1 METIRPEPELLEEPK
16 NPLEAAQQR
25 HERYIAAIALTAC
38 VLGLIVL
45 AWRVTTLES
54 TQGVRMM
61 AFAIMVTLYYG
72 YALFDRNVVEWKR
85 WFRTTLEVSSAT
97 VILVL
102 DAVAGP
108 AYLFTTSA
116 TYIYMLTV
124 VVSAFRLDTRISI
137 YATSLAITEQ
147 LVLYLYVF
155 YWKGAEL
162 TQFAPSFSHARIFQE
177 LLFRSG
183 ILAIL
188 GAFGVLLT
196 RTLQREIRK
205 AAEEE
210 RVRSA
215 FGSYVGRRVVERVLR
230 GDLKIA
236 PERRPITVMFVDIRN
251 FTRLA
256 ETSDPTKL
264 FEMLNGALDAFATA
278 VQRQGGLV
286 NKFLGDGLMAIFGAP
301 ENQDDHARR
310 AARAALQIR
319 EEAHTRRDDGRFPG
333 LQIGV
338 GLHTGEALVG
348 DIGGAR
354 REYTAIGDVVNVAS
368 RVEAAN
374 KELGTEILVTQA
386 MKSALG
392 RDAVVRPKSHVQLR
406 GRSESIEL
414 FELQDLEV
422 NFAMS
427 GEQKSFSSTIA

>member
-1 METIRPEPELLEEPK
+1 MRPEAELPEKPR
-16 NPLEAAQQR
+16 NPLEAAQHR

-38 VLGLIVL
+38 ILGMIVL
-45 AWRVTTLES
+45 MWRVTTLES
-54 TQGVRMM
+54 TQGARMM
-61 AFAIMVTLYYG
+61 AFATVLTLYYG
-72 YALFDRNVVEWKR
+72 YALFFDKNVVEWKR

-102 DAVAGP
+102 DAMAGP

-124 VVSAFRLDTRISI
+124 VVSAFRLDTRLSI
-137 YATSLAITEQ
+137 YATSIAIVEQ
-147 LVLYLYVF
+147 VVLYLYVF
-155 YWKGAEL
+155 YWKGAQL
-162 TQFAPSFSHARIFQE
+162 TQYAPSFSHARIFQE

-196 RTLQREIRK
+196 RTLRREIRK

-215 FGSYVGRRVVERVLR
+215 FGSYVGRRVVERILD

-256 ETSDPTKL
+256 ETSDPAKL
-264 FEMLNGALDAFATA
+264 FEMLNDALDAFATA

-301 ENQDDHARR
+301 ENQVDHTRR

-319 EEAHTRRDDGRFPG
+319 EEAHARRDDNRFPG
-333 LQIGV
+333 LQIGI
-338 GLHTGEALVG
+338 GLHTGHALVG

-374 KELGTEILVTQA
+374 KEMGTEILITQPV
-386 MKSALG
+386 KSALG
-392 RDAVVRPKSHVQLR
+392 RDALVRPKSHVQLR

-414 FELQDLEV
+414 FELEDLEV
-422 NFAMS
+422 NFAKS
-427 GEQKSFSSTIA
+427 GEQKSFSETLA